1 MFGLFWGIFAITS
14 TQMAPDLLNK
24 YLMTVG
30 ILWQEPVTFDFQ
42 IIIFIIII
50 ISFSTDYAE
59 QPIYIKK

>member
-1 MFGLFWGIFAITS
+1 
-14 TQMAPDLLNK
+14 MAPDLLNK

-50 ISFSTDYAE
+50 FSFSTDYAE
-59 QPIYIKK
+59 QPIYIKNKS